1 MIGWL
6 PESAKFFQRLL
17 EEDEGAVD
25 RQRARGCPSCRGR
38 LDRADYPRK
47 PRGLPAQWEGLFNRR
62 FSVCCCRE
70 GCRRRVTPPSVR
82 FLGRRVYVGAVV
94 LLGATV
100 PVLVAM
106 ALCGAARCT
115 VERWTAWWTG
125 ILPQSAF
132 WRLAR
137 ARLMPPVDE
146 ARLPAELL
154 VRFLGDRDDALFKA
168 LGFVAPITA
177 APRSSS
183 FPMGP

>member
-6 PESAKFFQRLL
+6 PESAKFFQGLF
-17 EEDEGAVD
+17 EEDERAMD
-25 RQRARGCPSCRGR
+25 RQRARGCPWCRGR

-47 PRGLPAQWEGLFNRR
+47 PRGLPEQWEGLFGRR
-62 FSVCCCRE
+62 FSLCCCRE

-82 FLGRRVYVGAVV
+82 FLGRRVYVGPVV

-100 PVLVAM
+100 PVLVAV

-115 VERWTAWWTG
+115 VERWVAWWTG
-125 ILPQSAF
+125 VLPLSAF
-132 WRLAR
+132 WRVGR

-146 ARLPAELL
+146 TRLPAELL
-154 VRFLGDRDDALFKA
+154 LRFQGARDDALFKA
-168 LGFVAPITA
+168 LDFIAPISA

>member
-1 MIGWL
+1 M
-6 PESAKFFQRLL
+6 
-17 EEDEGAVD
+17 D

-47 PRGLPAQWEGLFNRR
+47 PRGLPEQWEGLFSRR
-62 FSVCCCRE
+62 FSMCCCRE
-70 GCRRRVTPPSVR
+70 GCRRGVTPPSVR

-100 PVLVAM
+100 PVLVTIS
-106 ALCGAARCT
+106 LCGAARCT
-115 VERWTAWWTG
+115 VARWAAWWTEA
-125 ILPQSAF
+125 LPQSTF
-132 WRLAR
+132 WRVAR

-146 ARLPAELL
+146 TRLPAELL

-168 LGFVAPITA
+168 LVFIAPITA

>member
-6 PESAKFFQRLL
+6 PESAKFFQRLFD
-17 EEDEGAVD
+17 EDELAVD
-25 RQRARGCPSCRGR
+25 RQRARGCPSCAGR

-47 PRGLPAQWEGLFNRR
+47 PRGLPDLWAGLFERR
-62 FSVCCCRE
+62 FSLCCCRE

-82 FLGRRVYVGAVV
+82 FLGRRVYAGAVV

-100 PVLVAM
+100 PVLVAI

-115 VERWTAWWTG
+115 VERWTAWWTKV
-125 ILPQSAF
+125 LPQSAF
-132 WRLAR
+132 WRVAR

-146 ARLPAELL
+146 TRLPTELL
-154 VRFLGDRDDALFKA
+154 VRFLGDRNDALFKA
-168 LGFVAPITA
+168 LVFIAPITA

>member
-6 PESAKFFQRLL
+6 PESAKFFQGLFD
-17 EEDEGAVD
+17 EDERAVD
-25 RQRARGCPSCRGR
+25 RQRARGCPSCGGR

-47 PRGLPAQWEGLFNRR
+47 PRGLPDLWEGLFDRR
-62 FSVCCCRE
+62 FSLCCCRE

-100 PVLVAM
+100 PVLAAI

-125 ILPQSAF
+125 ALPLSAF
-132 WRLAR
+132 WRVAR
-137 ARLMPPVDE
+137 ARLMSPVDE

-168 LGFVAPITA
+168 LSFVAPITA
-177 APRSSS
+177 SRSSS